1 MADLEAEQ
9 RRFRRMIDSSPQGF
23 VEVDDSL
30 RFTEWNQR
38 ATEMLGWTRDEIV
51 GRSIFEVVTTRHV
64 DVVEQ
69 GIAVLRAETEKGGN
83 PESLAPMTFEM
94 EMRHRDGSTV
104 VMSGRVVV
112 TRIGDELRVGGFG
125 EIKPVTA
132 PLREPGSQ
140 DRLHDNLTGLP
151 SRALFTRRLAV
162 AIRGLRRT
170 GGSVAVAAID
180 LDRFKV
186 INDTMGH
193 DAGDDVLI
201 SAVARLRQAGGVIKP
216 LLARLGGD
224 EFLALFES
232 DDDGARAE
240 AERFSRRALA
250 VLEEPFFVGGN
261 EVFLTAS
268 VGIAFT
274 ADSETGATRL
284 LSNAGGALHET
295 KAAGGASLTVYGDAI
310 RRHVVERMST
320 EHSLHHALNRGEL
333 RVLYQPVVDIRG
345 ADVLAGAEPE
355 TPQPS
360 STIAVEALVRW
371 CPAEQEMVE
380 PERFIPVAEESGLI
394 VPIGTWVLR
403 EACEQMY
410 RWRHAGIGGP
420 TSAVEVN
427 LSARQIDQPDLV
439 PTVEQIL
446 AQSGLAPEHLT
457 LEITESALMRDG
469 RAALLVLQALK
480 SIGVSLAIDD
490 FGTGY
495 SSLSYLQR
503 FPLDILKIDK
513 SFVDDLSLGQGVE
526 IVSAVIELAHA
537 LGLEVVAE
545 GVETRHQLE
554 VLQGLACDYAQ
565 GFLFSKPVHAFELG
579 KHLPMGA

>member
-1 MADLEAEQ
+1 
-9 RRFRRMIDSSPQGF
+9 
-23 VEVDDSL
+23 
-30 RFTEWNQR
+30 
-38 ATEMLGWTRDEIV
+38 
-51 GRSIFEVVTTRHV
+51 
-64 DVVEQ
+64 
-69 GIAVLRAETEKGGN
+69 
-83 PESLAPMTFEM
+83 
-94 EMRHRDGSTV
+94 
-104 VMSGRVVV
+104 
-112 TRIGDELRVGGFG
+112 
-125 EIKPVTA
+125 
-132 PLREPGSQ
+132 
-140 DRLHDNLTGLP
+140 
-151 SRALFTRRLAV
+151 
-162 AIRGLRRT
+162 
-170 GGSVAVAAID
+170 
-180 LDRFKV
+180 
-186 INDTMGH
+186 
-193 DAGDDVLI
+193 
-201 SAVARLRQAGGVIKP
+201 
-216 LLARLGGD
+216 
-224 EFLALFES
+224 
-232 DDDGARAE
+232 
-240 AERFSRRALA
+240 
-250 VLEEPFFVGGN
+250 
-261 EVFLTAS
+261 
-268 VGIAFT
+268 VGIAHT
-274 ADSETGATRL
+274 SDSETGATRL

-333 RVLYQPVVDIRG
+333 RVLYQPVVDIRR
-345 ADVLAGAEPE
+345 ADLTVEPQ
-355 TPQPS
+355 PVPSSPS

-410 RWRHAGIGGP
+410 RWRHAGICGP
-420 TSAVEVN
+420 TSAIEVN

-446 AQSGLAPEHLT
+446 AQTGLAPEHLT

-554 VLQGLACDYAQ
+554 VLQGLSCDYAQ
-565 GFLFSKPVHAFELG
+565 GFLFSRPVHAFEMG